1 MMKDQFANYIAQKV
15 LESQDDQQRELIVL
29 QIKIQLN
36 ALKKFYLREACSS
49 PCGELVV
56 AGG

>member
-36 ALKKFYLREACSS
+36 ALKKYTY
-49 PCGELVV
+49 GKHVV
-56 AGG
+56 PHAENSL